1 MQLMDRVEAR
11 LAESWPLDRI
21 AQEAGFSPFHFH
33 RTFRAAVGETPT
45 DFIERLRLERAALLL
60 LASEEP
66 ITHLAMDVG
75 YGRPETFA
83 RRFRARFSVSARDY
97 RSHQMQ
103 LWSELGLDAGKDPLG
118 EPGEI
123 VVTHLPESK
132 IEVRRSRGEDEGFT
146 FDPDQPPWSDWDR
159 PDARTAKPVTT
170 AATDRFGLTLDWPGI
185 TPPGFVRQDWGR
197 VFDGH
202 TVSDGWVARSIG
214 GGTYASLHVPGT
226 GPVPPTIYQRLY
238 VWSMAGRYRLRPGP
252 ILECF
257 HDQAIIVHQ
266 PVRDTEEE

>member
-1 MQLMDRVEAR
+1 MIDRQWIPEQIVQLTDRVEAK
-11 LAESWPLDRI
+11 LTETWSLDRM
-21 AQEAGFSPFHFH
+21 AQEAGYSPFHFH
-33 RTFRAAVGETPT
+33 RTFRAAMGETPT
-45 DFIERLRLERAALLL
+45 DFIERLRLETAALLL

-66 ITHLAMDVG
+66 ITHLAMDIG

-83 RRFRARFSVSARDY
+83 RRFRARFGVSARDY
-97 RSHQMQ
+97 RSHQIR

-123 VVTHLPESK
+123 VVTRLPESK

-146 FDPDQPPWSDWDR
+146 FDPEDPPWCEWDV
-159 PDARTAKPVTT
+159 PDVL
-170 AATDRFGLTLDWPGI
+170 FGVTLDWPGI

-197 VFDGH
+197 PLRARVA
-202 TVSDGWVARSIG
+202 SDGWVARAIG
-214 GGTYASLHVPGT
+214 GGTYASLRVPGT

-252 ILECF
+252 VLEF
-257 HDQAIIVHQ
+257 YHDQEIVVHQ
-266 PVRDTEEE
+266 PVRDTEKE